1 MRGAVKEFVNECAG
15 GDASHS
21 GSSLGGSTKATRP
34 VSLARSE
41 RGIAGIFG
49 GMHRV
54 RIGLTG
60 LAFVFVLVL
69 LAAIFTSPSEEQP
82 ITANMIEQQLRPG
95 AMPLNQSASEPKEP
109 LAELG
114 VAPGNADSNTGAG
127 AAPQPTTD
135 R

>member
-1 MRGAVKEFVNECAG
+1 MQ
-15 GDASHS
+15 
-21 GSSLGGSTKATRP
+21 
-34 VSLARSE
+34 
-41 RGIAGIFG
+41 
-49 GMHRV
+49 RV

-82 ITANMIEQQLRPG
+82 ITANMIEEQMKAGPAIGQ
-95 AMPLNQSASEPKEP
+95 AAAEPKEP

-114 VAPGNADSNTGAG
+114 VAPGNADSVNKTSPAG
-127 AAPQPTTD
+127 AAPP